1 MPNLQIMF
9 LAGNEFSGQI
19 PASLSNA
26 SQLLGL
32 DFAGNNFVGQLP
44 ASFGNFLIS
53 RCSTSSSSNDLGF
66 ITFLTNYSKLE
77 VYHTSF
83 FWEVTKL
90 QRLYLNSNRLS
101 GRIPSSLGNLTQLF
115 ELRLS
120 ENELE
125 ESIPPKI
132 GNCKN
137 LQLMDISHNKLSGD
151 IPSQVIG
158 LSSFSILLNLSQNSL
173 TGILP
178 VEVGKLKNINTLDI
192 SDINLTRGIPE
203 IIGGCLSLEFLD
215 LQGNHFPRIIPSS
228 LATLRVVLALYWRRK
243 TQKTKPL
250 IAVSSI
256 NFLPKVSCQTL
267 HHATGGFSSS
277 NQIGSGGFGSVYKRI
292 LNQEESNVVAIKVLN
307 LQQKGAS
314 KSFVA
319 KCNAL
324 RNIRNMNLVKNLTC
338 CSSTDYNGNDFKT
351 LVFEYM
357 SNGSLEEWLH
367 RENQSRGL
375 NLLQR
380 LNIAI
385 DLASALCY
393 LHDYC
398 EPQITHCDMKPSNVL
413 LDDDMVAR
421 VGDFGSA
428 RLISTTTDSSQNQSS
443 TIGIKETIVYAAPE
457 DASGVEPSR
466 QGDVYSYGVLVL
478 QMFTGRRPIDEMF
491 KEGLNLH
498 NFVKMAIPGRV
509 MQIVDPTLLATLED
523 TTPATSQ
530 NVVNYINGYNNEI
543 EAVEENIDNE
553 NLSKMNTYVWK
564 CILPTL
570 KIGLAC
576 SEESP

>member
-1 MPNLQIMF
+1 
-9 LAGNEFSGQI
+9 
-19 PASLSNA
+19 
-26 SQLLGL
+26 
-32 DFAGNNFVGQLP
+32 
-44 ASFGNFLIS
+44 
-53 RCSTSSSSNDLGF
+53 
-66 ITFLTNYSKLE
+66 
-77 VYHTSF
+77 
-83 FWEVTKL
+83 
-90 QRLYLNSNRLS
+90 
-101 GRIPSSLGNLTQLF
+101 
-115 ELRLS
+115 
-120 ENELE
+120 
-125 ESIPPKI
+125 
-132 GNCKN
+132 
-137 LQLMDISHNKLSGD
+137 MDISHNKLSGD

-178 VEVGKLKNINTLDI
+178 VEV
-192 SDINLTRGIPE
+192 
-203 IIGGCLSLEFLD
+203 
-215 LQGNHFPRIIPSS
+215 
-228 LATLRVVLALYWRRK
+228 VVLALYWRRK

-443 TIGIKETIVYAAPE
+443 TIGIKETIVYAAP
-457 DASGVEPSR
+457 
-466 QGDVYSYGVLVL
+466 
-478 QMFTGRRPIDEMF
+478 GRRPIDEMF